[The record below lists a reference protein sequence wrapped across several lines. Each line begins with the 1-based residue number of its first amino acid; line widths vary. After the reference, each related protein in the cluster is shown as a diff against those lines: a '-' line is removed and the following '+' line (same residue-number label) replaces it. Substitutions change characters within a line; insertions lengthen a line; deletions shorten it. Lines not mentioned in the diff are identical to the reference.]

1 MVMVIFSFDI
11 IMMLITITIM
21 DMKVQ
26 IRIRMGKRTGSGMPI
41 IMSIKTG
48 RVNQNKH
55 GMEIIIRNHDANFDW
70 TGNMNRN

>member
-11 IMMLITITIM
+11 IIMLTTILVI

-70 TGNMNRN
+70 TGNMDRN